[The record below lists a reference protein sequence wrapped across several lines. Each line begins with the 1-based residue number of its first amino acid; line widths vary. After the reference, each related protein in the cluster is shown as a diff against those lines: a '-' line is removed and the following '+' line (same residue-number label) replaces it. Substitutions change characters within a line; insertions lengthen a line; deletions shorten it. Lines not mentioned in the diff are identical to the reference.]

1 MLMKSVQDYFL
12 YEIIDNEKTL
22 LALSQSLAGY
32 NLGDLAA
39 HVGLKIPID
48 LKSNKGWIG
57 NLIEKCLGVNA
68 KSKPQPDFSNLGI
81 ELKTI
86 PINSYGCPLQSTFI
100 CSVSLSMNKNI
111 GITWKISNVRHKISR
126 ILWVPIEGEKKVP
139 LPLRR
144 VGTPFL
150 WSPNSYEEDI
160 IRCDWEELI
169 TLIIC
174 GEIENVSTRNG
185 EVLQIR
191 HKAIINNKYPKIIG
205 KDGHSII
212 IRPLS
217 FYLRK
222 NFTAIILARQFLL

>member
-1 MLMKSVQDYFL
+1 MKNSFF

-22 LALSQSLAGY
+22 LTLSQSIAGY

-39 HVGLKIPID
+39 HTGLNLPRD

-57 NLIEKCLGVNA
+57 NLIEKCLGANA
-68 KSKPQPDFSNLGI
+68 KSKPQPDFLKLGV

-86 PINSYGCPLQSTFI
+86 PVNSHGRPLQATFI
-100 CSVSLSMNKNI
+100 CSVSLSLKKNI
-111 GITWKISNVRHKISR
+111 GITWKISNVRYKLSR
-126 ILWVPIEGEKKVP
+126 ILWVPIEGEKTIP
-139 LPLRR
+139 LALRR

-150 WSPNSYEEDI
+150 WSPSDYEENT

-169 TLIIC
+169 ELVIC

-185 EVLQIR
+185 EILQICPTATR
-191 HKAIINNKYPKIIG
+191 DNKFHEIIG
-205 KDGHSII
+205 KNRQPIR
-212 IRPLS
+212 IRPLG

-222 NFTAIILARQFLL
+222 NFTALILARQFLL